1 MLQFIHM
8 KTISYTKICIC
19 LVILI
24 FPFATF
30 AFTGFQPFGGRITT
44 VKTPPNVLCTTNTQ
58 SPFMISPVIGS
69 VGPWSAMFGTV
80 NIGQITPGAW
90 ILGLIQS
97 GPGSCVTESTPPVAY
112 PTTVTNFYGTNMGS
126 GGSDMPI

>member
-1 MLQFIHM
+1 M

-30 AFTGFQPFGGRITT
+30 AFGGLQPFGGRITT
-44 VKTPPNVLCTTNTQ
+44 IKMPTNVTCSSNEQ
-58 SPFMISPVIGS
+58 SPFSISPVKGTP
-69 VGPWSAMFGTV
+69 GPWSAMFGTV

-90 ILGLIQS
+90 ILGLIQGGS
-97 GPGSCVTESTPPVAY
+97 GSCIMEGEPPTPY
-112 PTTVTNFYGTNMGS
+112 PTTVTNFYGTNMRS
-126 GGSDMPI
+126 F